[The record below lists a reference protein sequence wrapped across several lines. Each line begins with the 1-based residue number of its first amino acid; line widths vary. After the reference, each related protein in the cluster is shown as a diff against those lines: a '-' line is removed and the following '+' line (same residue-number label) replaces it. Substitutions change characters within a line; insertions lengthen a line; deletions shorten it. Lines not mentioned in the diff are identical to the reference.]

1 MPLDFPLLVWQVAIT
16 EVVAV
21 IQVVIIM
28 IM

>member
-1 MPLDFPLLVWQVAIT
+1 MPLDLPLLVWQVGIT